1 MNFSEGEI
9 MKRSKPKI
17 SVMSLADNVKGQG
30 VGSAYSEQL
39 CLIEERLD
47 DTYDIKKNTIISGEI
62 THYHSINFRFFLHSY
77 MNRKK
82 TMRVG
87 SVHFIPETIEG
98 SITLPKWMKRIFYW
112 YILEFYKNM
121 DQLVT
126 VNPIFIDKME
136 DLGFDRKHISYIP
149 NFVSHEQFHKVSTD
163 EKNRIRASYELSD
176 HDFVVLG
183 VGQVQTRKGI
193 MDFVEVAKACPAIKF
208 VWAGGFSFGK
218 ITDGFE
224 ELSQIVENPPDN
236 VRFLGIVDRSE
247 MNAIYNMADVLFLPS
262 YSELFPMTVLES
274 MNVGIPIV
282 LRNLE
287 LYKNILFDFYLQAED
302 NKSFESLIRKLSNDE
317 AFYRSWASQSSK
329 GSEFYCRESVGK
341 MWEEFYKRMLELES
355 SETYDKKSK
364 AYN

>member
-1 MNFSEGEI
+1 
-9 MKRSKPKI
+9 MKQGKPTI

-47 DTYDIKKNTIISGEI
+47 DSYVIMKNTIKSGEI
-62 THYHSINFRFFLHSY
+62 THYHSINFRFFIHAF

-82 TMRVG
+82 TIRVG

-98 SITLPKWMKRIFYW
+98 SITLPAWMKKIFYW
-112 YILEFYKNM
+112 YILEFYKSM

-136 DLGFDRKHISYIP
+136 HLGFDRKNISYIP
-149 NFVSHEQFHKVSTD
+149 NFVSHDQFHKVPVD
-163 EKNRIRASYELSD
+163 EKKRIRQSNNLSE

-183 VGQVQTRKGI
+183 VGQIQTRKGI

-224 ELSQIVENPPDN
+224 ALSDIVENPPDN

-282 LRNLE
+282 LRDLD
-287 LYKNILFDFYLQAED
+287 LYKNILFDYYLQAED
-302 NKSFESLIRKLSNDE
+302 NRSFASLIRKLSHDD
-317 AFYRSWASQSSK
+317 AFYMSWANQSSK
-329 GSEFYCRESVGK
+329 GGDFYCKESVGK
-341 MWEEFYKRMLELES
+341 MWEVFYKRMLELES

-364 AYN
+364 AFN